1 MPERVPYHHPP
12 VPGPVPVPVQSA
24 DIVRRGKAKDNQT
37 NAKDKARPPS
47 IDPCRRVAW
56 STTCQVG
63 AGAGGHSVADGSA
76 PQRHT
81 ATSAP
86 ERPHSKRKS
95 HQHSVEYPRC
105 HNLQHRGQGRVRRGE
120 PRGGAAW
127 RTRRRQTALQASAPS
142 ALFTSRCDLPWRT
155 RACTRASRM
164 RTPCSARLARELA
177 RHLCRVRSRCAA
189 ARATSRAPGPA
200 HVKPPRP

>member
-1 MPERVPYHHPP
+1 MGGPHRREERASARLRVRDRARKRGEG
-12 VPGPVPVPVQSA
+12 VDRRAGVGPCRSGCLTTTHRYQSA
-24 DIVRRGKAKDNQT
+24 DIVRRGKAKANKT
-37 NAKDKARPPS
+37 KAKDKARPPS
-47 IDPCRRVAW
+47 IDPCRSVAW

-81 ATSAP
+81 ATPAP

-105 HNLQHRGQGRVRRGE
+105 HNLQHRGQGRVRWGE

-142 ALFTSRCDLPWRT
+142 A
-155 RACTRASRM
+155 
-164 RTPCSARLARELA
+164 
-177 RHLCRVRSRCAA
+177 CAV
-189 ARATSRAPGPA
+189 APPLKAKEPPA
-200 HVKPPRP
+200 LR

>member
-1 MPERVPYHHPP
+1 MGGPHRREERASARLRVRDRARKRGEGVGAGRGVGHATGARAAGALPLA
-12 VPGPVPVPVQSA
+12 VQSA

-105 HNLQHRGQGRVRRGE
+105 HNLQHRGQGRVRWGE

-142 ALFTSRCDLPWRT
+142 A
-155 RACTRASRM
+155 
-164 RTPCSARLARELA
+164 
-177 RHLCRVRSRCAA
+177 CAV
-189 ARATSRAPGPA
+189 APPLKAKEPPA
-200 HVKPPRP
+200 LR